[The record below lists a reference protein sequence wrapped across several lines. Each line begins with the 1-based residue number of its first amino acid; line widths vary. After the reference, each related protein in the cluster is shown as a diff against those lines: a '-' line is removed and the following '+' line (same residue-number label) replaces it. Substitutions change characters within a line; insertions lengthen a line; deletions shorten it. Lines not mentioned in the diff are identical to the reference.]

1 MTGSDHTLIVAD
13 GDTAGS
19 WLAALVDESTIRP
32 LIIAADG
39 GAAKADAS
47 GYRPD
52 MVVGD
57 LDSLRLADR
66 ERLEDLGVEFRV
78 ADRDKDESDME
89 LCLLAALESGARRIS
104 ILGALGLSRP
114 EHSIANLLLLADPR
128 LDGLDVEILARGS
141 RIVRIGS
148 AAGPGVAAISGR
160 EGDFVSLFPLGS
172 DAHGVTTE
180 GLRFPLRDETLSLG
194 PSRGLSNELLASEAR
209 ISSRRGCL
217 LVVHT
222 ERAQA

>member
-13 GDTAGS
+13 GDVAVS
-19 WLAALVDESTIRP
+19 WLAALVDESAQRP

-39 GAAKADAS
+39 GAAKAEKS

-57 LDSLRLADR
+57 LDSLGASDR
-66 ERLEDLGVEFRV
+66 DRLEGLGVEFRV
-78 ADRDKDESDME
+78 ADRDKDQSDME
-89 LCLLAALESGARRIS
+89 LCLLAALESGACRIS
-104 ILGALGLSRP
+104 ILGALALSRP

-148 AAGPGVAAISGR
+148 AEGPGEAAISGH

-172 DAHGVTTE
+172 GVDGVTTV
-180 GLRFPLRDETLSLG
+180 GLRFPLGDESLPLG

-222 ERAQA
+222 ERTQA